1 MNKKIIALISLLCIL
16 SSLPAPHKNTFTQ
29 RLFMLLVMYLSVQTS
44 ASEYEISEQAL
55 TSMSSETIGSLCQH
69 INEFTENSAYPALA
83 AMATQVF
90 ETCCQKNTPDTC
102 NEALALSLTHLSNDA
117 EMTRSAEKFNL
128 FSDLDRLQR
137 WKKLQKERNLP
148 AHQNLKISKSLSRK
162 TLRRSR

>member
-69 INEFTENSAYPALA
+69 INEFTENSTYPALA

-90 ETCCQKNTPDTC
+90 ETCCLKNNPEAC
-102 NEALALSLTHLSNDA
+102 NEALALSITHLSNDA

-128 FSDLDRLQR
+128 FSDLDRLKR
-137 WKKLQKERNLP
+137 WKKLQKERNLA

-162 TLRRSR
+162 ALRRGL